1 MSQRGQKATRYV
13 GGPILRYGG
22 KVRLAPLI
30 VPRLPR
36 GRLYLEPYFGA
47 GGLFF
52 AVPVGAYEVEV
63 VNDLDHSLV
72 TFFRMLR
79 SEPEELRRLCEATPY
94 ARHEFEAALE
104 RSDDPLEEARRVWVR
119 ARQSINGV
127 ARVPG
132 NWSRP
137 TVSTSNR
144 QRRGESKLAELE
156 AFARRLRR
164 VAIDCRDGIDV
175 ITRYAEPGVS
185 MYLDPPYHPSTRK
198 TYGKDAYEHELTAED
213 HDRLLA
219 ASLRAV
225 SAGARVAISGY
236 ACAPYDAALIG
247 WRRIEM
253 ATTANTTTSGN
264 RQDRVDVLW
273 MSYPPELELGA
284 QTTLDLE
291 ARS

>member
-1 MSQRGQKATRYV
+1 MTLAARYY

-36 GRLYLEPYFGA
+36 GRMYVEPFFGA

-52 AVPVGAYEVEV
+52 AIPEHTYEVEV
-63 VNDLDHSLV
+63 VNDLDHSIV

-79 SEPEELRRLCEATPY
+79 SEPDELRRLCESTPY
-94 ARHEFEAALE
+94 AREEFRRALE
-104 RSDDPLEEARRVWVR
+104 VSEDPLEEARRVWVR
-119 ARQSINGV
+119 SRQSINGV

-144 QRRGESKLAELE
+144 QRRGETKLATLE
-156 AFARRLRR
+156 AFAARLRR
-164 VAIDCRDGIDV
+164 VAIDCRDGIELV
-175 ITRYAEPGVS
+175 ERYAEPGVS
-185 MYLDPPYHPSTRK
+185 IYLDPPYHPSTRR
-198 TYGKDAYEHELTAED
+198 TFGKDAYQHELTSGGHE
-213 HDRLLA
+213 RLLVA
-219 ASLRAV
+219 ALRAV

-236 ACAPYDAALIG
+236 ACDAYDEALSG
-247 WRRIEM
+247 WRRLDF
-253 ATTANTTTSGN
+253 ATTANTTTSGD

-273 MSYPPELELGA
+273 MSYPPETELGRK
-284 QTTLDLE
+284 LPSNF
-291 ARS
+291 AR